1 MSPHATSRT
10 SEPPTDFVFGEVAFL
25 SEYCDHWEHA
35 NADGVCIT
43 FIDYLA
49 SREGVRDEVTF
60 AEMAVW
66 TRALA
71 ARIAERI
78 QPGDRVA
85 IMAPQRTEYVAGFT
99 AALRTNAVGVPL
111 FAPDLPGQ
119 ADRLAAVT
127 ADCLPAVVLT
137 TSDKRQLVEDFLA
150 AQNLADPPEVLEIDA
165 FRTGHEE
172 LAASYH
178 APDDRSLDDIAYLQY
193 TSGST
198 RTPAGVAL
206 SHRNLTINC
215 FQLRDASGLNFGG
228 ATLVSWLPLF
238 HDMGLLIGCAV
249 PVLGGVHGIM
259 LDPVAFILKPLRWL
273 QAMNGERNVVT
284 AAPNFAFDYVAKR
297 VKPEQRAELD
307 LSGVTSWV
315 NGAEPILPA
324 TLERFNAAFAEC
336 GVPSNALRPSYGL
349 AEATVF
355 VATTP
360 LGEDPTILLVDST
373 ELQRG
378 VVSTEVPE
386 GVTPIQLV
394 SCGKPVG
401 QDVAITDPET
411 REQLE
416 EGLVGEVWVNG
427 ENVGQGYWGKDDE
440 TRALFHAR
448 LENPG
453 QLPATGWLRT
463 EDLGTII
470 DGRLYITGRI
480 KDLIII
486 DGRNIY
492 PHDIEFTVEEAHEGI
507 AQRRLASFSAPTEHG
522 EALVVVAERYR
533 HSADAGSRLEEIA
546 SAAREAV
553 SLDHSVA
560 LHDFVLVEPDTISRT
575 SSGKIARKATRT
587 AYLAGT
593 LSRTPTS

>member
-10 SEPPTDFVFGEVAFL
+10 TDAPPDFAFGEVAFL
-25 SEYCDHWEHA
+25 TDYLDHWSIEAPHEA
-35 NADGVCIT
+35 CIT

-49 SREGVRDEVTF
+49 SREGVRDEATF
-60 AEMAVW
+60 AEMALW

-71 ARIAERI
+71 ARIQAHA

-85 IMAPQRTEYVAGFT
+85 IMAPQRTAYVAGFT
-99 AALRTNAVGVPL
+99 AVLRTTCVGVPL

-127 ADCLPAVVLT
+127 ADCQPTVVLT
-137 TSDKRQLVEDFLA
+137 TSDKRQLVDEFLA
-150 AQNLADPPEVLEIDA
+150 QQPLAERPHVLEIDA
-165 FRTGHEE
+165 FRTDADDD
-172 LAASYH
+172 AAAYRL
-178 APDDRSLDDIAYLQY
+178 PDDRALDDIAYLQY

-206 SHRNLTINC
+206 SHRNLTVNT
-215 FQLRDASGLNFGG
+215 FQLRDASGLDFGG

-238 HDMGLLIGCAV
+238 HDMGLLLGCAA
-249 PVLGGVHGIM
+249 PVLGGVHGIL

-284 AAPNFAFDYVAKR
+284 AAPNFAFDYIAKR

-324 TLERFNAAFAEC
+324 TIERFNAAFAEC

-355 VATTP
+355 VSTTP

-378 VVSTEVPE
+378 VVSTDVPE

-401 QDVAITDPET
+401 QDVAIADPET
-411 REQLE
+411 GEQLE
-416 EGLVGEVWVNG
+416 EGLVGEIWVNG
-427 ENVGQGYWGKDDE
+427 ENVGQGYWGKPDD
-440 TRALFHAR
+440 TKALFQAHLRNA
-448 LENPG
+448 G
-453 QLPATGWLRT
+453 QLPASGWLRT
-463 EDLGTII
+463 EDLGTMI

-533 HSADAGSRLEEIA
+533 HATDAGSQLEEIA

-575 SSGKIARKATRT
+575 SSGKIARKATRN

-593 LSRTPTS
+593 LTRTPAA